1 MSDAEAL
8 AALDRERWRRIFEAV
23 ARASGERPLDGLL
36 LTHVGDVIA
45 VAGYAPLIERGQSP
59 FAWLDPVA
67 LLWRDDALLVVPDQ
81 EEGGA
86 RATNHLPGLASYP
99 GYVYET
105 PFDHQR
111 RLQELIVNALA
122 GHLPRRRATLG
133 VQPETLPAALAGAIA
148 AAFPRMGLVDVT
160 ARLAW
165 ARAVKDEAEIERL
178 RRSFAVADGMH
189 AEVRRFLRG
198 ATAAGSTEI
207 ELYSAAKAAGERE
220 SGERMALHA
229 DLLAGPRTAETGGNP
244 SARVLR
250 DGDLVMADLAPRV
263 DGYWADTCSAT
274 VVGAPSE
281 EQLRVSGIV
290 RSALEQGVERAQPG
304 TPAAEL
310 DRFLRKEMRRAGF
323 AYPHHSG
330 HGVGATFHDEPR
342 IVPYEQRPLAE
353 GMVICL
359 EPGAY
364 VAGWGGIRWEVGLVV
379 RTGGPEV
386 LSHFALELDA
396 AS

>member
-8 AALDRERWRRIFEAV
+8 AALDLERWRRIFEALT
-23 ARASGERPLDGLL
+23 RAPGERPLDGLL
-36 LTHVGDVIA
+36 LTHVGDVTA

-67 LLWRDDALLVVPDQ
+67 LLWRGDGLLVVPDQ

-86 RATNHLPGLASYP
+86 RATNLLPGLASYP

-111 RLQELIVNALA
+111 RLEELIVNALA
-122 GHLPRRRATLG
+122 AHLPRRGATLG
-133 VQPETLPAALAGAIA
+133 VQPETLPASLAGAIA
-148 AAFPRMGLVDVT
+148 TAFPRTRLVDVT

-178 RRSFAVADGMH
+178 RRAFAVADGMH

-198 ATAAGSTEI
+198 AAAAGSTEI
-207 ELYSAAKAAGERE
+207 ELYSAAKAAGERQT
-220 SGERMALHA
+220 GERMALHA
-229 DLLAGPRTAETGGNP
+229 DLLAGPRTAETGGSP
-244 SARVLR
+244 SSRILR

-274 VVGAPSE
+274 VVGAASE
-281 EQLRVSGIV
+281 EQRRVSGIV
-290 RSALEQGVERAQPG
+290 RSALEQGIERAQPG

-379 RTGGPEV
+379 RAGGPEV

-396 AS
+396 AG

>member
-1 MSDAEAL
+1 MPAAETL
-8 AALDRERWRRIFEAV
+8 AALDRERWRRVFDAV
-23 ARASGERPLDGLL
+23 ARPPGAKALDGLL
-36 LTHVGDVIA
+36 LTHVGDVSS

-67 LLWRDDALLVVPDQ
+67 LLWPDDGLLIVPDQ

-86 RATNHLPGLASYP
+86 RATNLLPGLASYP

-105 PFDHQR
+105 PFDHRQR
-111 RLQELIVNALA
+111 LGELIANALA
-122 GHLPRRRATLG
+122 AHLPRG
-133 VQPETLPAALAGAIA
+133 GGNIGIQPETLPAGLAGEVAT
-148 AAFPRMGLVDVT
+148 AFPRLGLVDVT

-165 ARAVKDEAEIERL
+165 ARAVKDEAEIARL
-178 RRSFAVADGMH
+178 RHAFEVADAMH
-189 AEVRRFLRG
+189 AEIRRILRRE
-198 ATAAGSTEI
+198 AAAGLTEI
-207 ELYSAAKAAGERE
+207 ELYSAAKAAGERRA
-220 SGERMALHA
+220 GERIALHA

-244 SARVLR
+244 GSRVIR

-281 EQLRVSGIV
+281 EQQRVSGIV
-290 RSALEQGVERAQPG
+290 RSVLERGIERAQPG
-304 TPAAEL
+304 TPAADL

-364 VAGWGGIRWEVGLVV
+364 VAGWGGIRWEIGLVV
-379 RTGGPEV
+379 RAGGPEV

-396 AS
+396 AD

>member
-1 MSDAEAL
+1 
-8 AALDRERWRRIFEAV
+8 
-23 ARASGERPLDGLL
+23 
-36 LTHVGDVIA
+36 
-45 VAGYAPLIERGQSP
+45 
-59 FAWLDPVA
+59 
-67 LLWRDDALLVVPDQ
+67 VPDQ

-86 RATNHLPGLASYP
+86 RATNQLPGLASYP

-105 PFDHQR
+105 AFDHQR
-111 RLQELIVNALA
+111 RLEELIVNALA
-122 GHLPRRRATLG
+122 AHLPRRGATLG
-133 VQPETLPAALAGAIA
+133 VQPETLPAAMAGAIA
-148 AAFPRMGLVDVT
+148 AAFPRLRLIDVT

-178 RRSFAVADGMH
+178 RRAFAVADAMH
-189 AEVRRFLRG
+189 AEIRRVLRG
-198 ATAAGSTEI
+198 EAAAGLSEI
-207 ELYSAAKAAGERE
+207 ELYSAAKAAGERQT
-220 SGERMALHA
+220 GERMALHA

-244 SARVLR
+244 SSRVLR

-281 EQLRVSGIV
+281 EQRRVSGIV
-290 RSALEQGVERAQPG
+290 RSALEQGIERARPG
-304 TPAAEL
+304 TPVAEL

-330 HGVGATFHDEPR
+330 HGVGTTFHDEPR
-342 IVPYEQRPLAE
+342 IVPYEQRPLAD

-364 VAGWGGIRWEVGLVV
+364 VAGWGANRWQIGLVV

-386 LSHFALELDA
+386 LSLFPVELVA
-396 AS
+396 AG

>member
-8 AALDRERWRRIFEAV
+8 AALDRERWHRVFDAV
-23 ARASGERPLDGLL
+23 ARAPGAKPLDGLL
-36 LTHVGDVIA
+36 LTHVGDVTA
-45 VAGYAPLIERGQSP
+45 AAGYAPLIERGQSP

-67 LLWRDDALLVVPDQ
+67 LLWADDGLLVVPDQ

-86 RATNHLPGLASYP
+86 RATNLLPGLASYP

-111 RLQELIVNALA
+111 RLSEVVVNALA
-122 GHLPRRRATLG
+122 THLPRRGATLG
-133 VQPETLPAALAGAIA
+133 IQPETLPAGLAGAIA
-148 AAFPRMGLVDVT
+148 AAFPRLRQVDVT
-160 ARLAW
+160 AQLAW

-178 RRSFAVADGMH
+178 RGAFAVADAMH
-189 AEVRRFLRG
+189 AEIRRVLRG
-198 ATAAGSTEI
+198 VATAALSEI
-207 ELYSAAKAAGERE
+207 ELYSAAKAAGERQA
-220 SGERMALHA
+220 GERIALHA

-244 SARVLR
+244 GSRVLR

-274 VVGAPSE
+274 VVGAPSD
-281 EQLRVSGIV
+281 EQRRVSGIV
-290 RSALEQGVERAQPG
+290 RSALEHATDHARPG
-304 TPAAEL
+304 TPAADL
-310 DRFLRKEMRRAGF
+310 DRLMRKEMRRAGF

-330 HGVGATFHDEPR
+330 HGVGVTFHDEPR

-364 VAGWGGIRWEVGLVV
+364 VAGWGGIRWEVGMVV
-379 RTGGPEV
+379 RASGPEV
-386 LSHFALELDA
+386 LSHFPLELDA
-396 AS
+396 AG